1 MLIVGLTGGIGS
13 GKSLVAEIFSK
24 LGIPVYSADDRAKEV
39 MHNPEVS
46 SKVVEAFGEN
56 SYIEGKLNRSY
67 LAEQVFGNKEK
78 LEKLNSIVHP
88 AVRLDHREW
97 QRNQNAPYT
106 IREAAILFES
116 GAYRDCDK
124 IIAIN
129 APEEIR
135 IERVMKRDGAT
146 EDQVRLRMK
155 NQWTDLERA
164 AKSDFIIEN
173 DGEKMLMPQ
182 IIEIHKALTSL
193 KTS

>member
-24 LGIPVYSADDRAKEV
+24 LGIPVYSADDRAKEL

-46 SKVVEAFGEN
+46 NKVVEAFGEN

-88 AVRLDHREW
+88 AVRLDHKEW
-97 QRNQNAPYT
+97 HRNQNAPYT

-135 IERVMKRDGAT
+135 IERVMKRDGTT